1 MIKLSIIIPYY
12 NVKPYTDE
20 LLDRLAPQI
29 TDEVEVILVDDGSK
43 EKFWTEYEWCK
54 VFHQKNKGVSSA
66 RNEGLKMAQ
75 GEYIAFI
82 DADDLV
88 SVDYVSRIF
97 SKMPFDYLDLSWK
110 SLPGGQQFSYK
121 LNSDT
126 DRLKNPSAVT
136 RVFSR
141 AVIGD
146 MRFNEQKKAAEDA
159 EFTMKV
165 CKPGANVKVITD
177 YMYFYRTSTP
187 NSLTKRYMSGDME
200 TKRIVYY
207 YNHITADRTDLLE
220 EIKRENEHHEIY
232 VLTNQND
239 IPDLSL
245 YAKIMKPC
253 KVRGMELRGEPW
265 DKFSKILPTP
275 EFDIVIYTSQHD
287 INGIFTWIY
296 SFCRRMT
303 AAYHYDIAVIHEG
316 MKPDMIAR
324 LSTTAYVREVGVPVK
339 CHTLLMM
346 KIKDIIPDT
355 IRYEHSIQILH
366 SPRLSDLWEIPKDR
380 DEVIPVSEVVRKSW
394 KIGTE
399 PIHNLT
405 VQDVNTL
412 SLISATRLSTKEK
425 GMDRMKRL
433 CYMLKEAHINFEWDL
448 YGDFNPG
455 IKGIEYRGQTID
467 IRKKIRAADY
477 LVQLSDDEGFCYS
490 IVEALEEGTPIICT
504 PLPILKELGIKDK
517 VHGHI
522 IPFDMDFDIT
532 IITDIPPVK
541 FLFDNVPSLEAW
553 RKKLGKATGKG
564 TVNIQCVSRYRDM
577 TLDRYIEPGEILTLS
592 RRRASEIIECGYAKE
607 VKPWTDQTKD

>member
-43 EKFWTEYEWCK
+43 ERFWTEYEWCK

-75 GEYIAFI
+75 GKYIAFI

-88 SVDYVSRIF
+88 SVDYVSRLF

-121 LNSDT
+121 LNSDA

-141 AVIGD
+141 AAIGD
-146 MRFNEQKKAAEDA
+146 TRFNEQKKAAEDA

-165 CKPGANVKVITD
+165 CKPDANVKVITE
-177 YMYFYRTSTP
+177 YVYFYRTATP
-187 NSLTKRYMSGDME
+187 NSLTKRYLTGDLE
-200 TKRIVYY
+200 TKRIVYHY
-207 YNHITADRTDLLE
+207 DRITADRVDLLE
-220 EIKRENEHHEIY
+220 EIKRENEKHEIY
-232 VLTNQND
+232 VLTNHNE
-239 IPDLSL
+239 IPELSQ
-245 YAKIMKPC
+245 YAKVMKPC

-265 DKFSKILPTP
+265 PSFVLISPP
-275 EFDIVIYTSQHD
+275 PVFDVVIYTSQKD

-296 SFCRRMT
+296 SFCLRMT
-303 AAYHYDIAVIHEG
+303 RAYGYDIAVIHEG
-316 MKPDMIAR
+316 LRPSMVAKLLTA
-324 LSTTAYVREVGVPVK
+324 AYVKQNGDPIR
-339 CHTLLMM
+339 CRTLIMM
-346 KIKDIIPDT
+346 KIADKIPTT
-355 IRYEHSIQILH
+355 ITYDHSIQILH
-366 SPRLSDLWEIPKDR
+366 SPKLSETWSLPEDR

-448 YGDFNPG
+448 YGDFDPG

-522 IPFDMDFDIT
+522 IPFDMDFDIS
-532 IITDIPPVK
+532 IITDIPLVK

-592 RRRASEIIECGYAKE
+592 TRRASEIIECGYAKE
-607 VKPWTDQTKD
+607 VKT